1 MTDYVI
7 QQIVNALS
15 AGSLYALMAV
25 GLAMVFG
32 ILRLINF
39 AHGDVMMIAAYLA
52 VFCIGAG
59 LPLEAALVIM
69 VVGTVIVGLLMER
82 IAYRPLRGGPE
93 VAMLLSSFAVG
104 QILQNGTLLTTRL
117 AGKPTLIAFP
127 SPEQLSGVIML
138 GSITVPKVNVV
149 SFVAGVVLLG
159 LLTLFVT
166 RTTLGLSMRAAA
178 EDLDAA
184 RLMGIKVNRVV
195 ATAFAISAGLAAVAG
210 FLYAVQAGQIN
221 PYMGFTPVL
230 KAFIAAVIGG
240 FGSIA
245 GAVLGGY
252 VLGFLEV
259 LVTALAGIGDLL
271 PAGSVPPE
279 VRGFLQQVAAELAG
293 ELSRCGRVHRP
304 DPRPPRPAAG
314 HPRPARRRRPGM
326 TARRAA
332 GPLLVIL
339 LSSVAL
345 AVLDASGQAFWQGLV
360 INLGLFIIL
369 TVSLNLTSGFTGVFS
384 LGQIGF
390 MALGAYASAILTL
403 PLQEKAAY
411 LPESAVLDRRRPL
424 R

>member
-1 MTDYVI
+1 VIDYAI

-52 VFCIGAG
+52 LFSIGAG
-59 LPLEAALVIM
+59 LSLAATIPIM
-69 VVGTVIVGLLMER
+69 VVGTIVVGLLMER
-82 IAYRPLRGGPE
+82 IAYRPLRGAPD

-117 AGKPTLIAFP
+117 AGLPTLIAFP
-127 SPEQLSGVIML
+127 SPEQLSGVITI
-138 GSITVPKVNVV
+138 GSITIPKVNVV
-149 SFVAGVVLLG
+149 SFIAGLVLLG
-159 LLTLFVT
+159 LLSLFVT

-178 EDLDAA
+178 EDLPAA

-195 ATAFAISAGLAAVAG
+195 ATAFAIGAGLAAVAG

-252 VLGFLEV
+252 VLGALEV

-271 PAGSVPPE
+271 PQGSVSPE
-279 VRGFLQQVAAELAG
+279 VRAFLQQWLPSSLASYRDAVVFIV
-293 ELSRCGRVHRP
+293 LILV
-304 DPRPPRPAAG
+304 
-314 HPRPARRRRPGM
+314 
-326 TARRAA
+326 
-332 GPLLVIL
+332 LLVRPQGIL
-339 LSSVAL
+339 GKR
-345 AVLDASGQAFWQGLV
+345 DQGDL
-360 INLGLFIIL
+360 L
-369 TVSLNLTSGFTGVFS
+369 
-384 LGQIGF
+384 
-390 MALGAYASAILTL
+390 
-403 PLQEKAAY
+403 
-411 LPESAVLDRRRPL
+411 
-424 R
+424 

>member
-1 MTDYVI
+1 VIDYAI

-52 VFCIGAG
+52 LFSIGAG
-59 LPLEAALVIM
+59 LSLAATIPIM
-69 VVGTVIVGLLMER
+69 VVGTIVVGLLMER
-82 IAYRPLRGGPE
+82 IAYRPLRGAPD

-117 AGKPTLIAFP
+117 AGLPTLIAFP
-127 SPEQLSGVIML
+127 SPEQLSGVITV
-138 GSITVPKVNVV
+138 GSITIPKVNVV
-149 SFVAGVVLLG
+149 SFIAGLVLLG
-159 LLTLFVT
+159 LLSLFVT

-178 EDLDAA
+178 EDLPAA

-195 ATAFAISAGLAAVAG
+195 ATAFAIGAGLAAVAG

-252 VLGFLEV
+252 VLGALEV

-271 PAGSVPPE
+271 PQGSVSPE
-279 VRGFLQQVAAELAG
+279 VRAFLQQWLPSSLASYRDAVVFIV
-293 ELSRCGRVHRP
+293 LILV
-304 DPRPPRPAAG
+304 
-314 HPRPARRRRPGM
+314 
-326 TARRAA
+326 
-332 GPLLVIL
+332 LLVRPQGIL
-339 LSSVAL
+339 GKR
-345 AVLDASGQAFWQGLV
+345 DQGDL
-360 INLGLFIIL
+360 L
-369 TVSLNLTSGFTGVFS
+369 
-384 LGQIGF
+384 
-390 MALGAYASAILTL
+390 
-403 PLQEKAAY
+403 
-411 LPESAVLDRRRPL
+411 
-424 R
+424 

>member
-1 MTDYVI
+1 VTDYVI

-52 VFCIGAG
+52 VFSLGAG
-59 LPLEAALVIM
+59 LSLEAAVTVMVI
-69 VVGTVIVGLLMER
+69 GTVIVGLLMER
-82 IAYRPLRGGPE
+82 IAYRPIRGAPD
-93 VAMLLSSFAVG
+93 VAMLLTSFAVG

-117 AGKPTLIAFP
+117 AGEPTLIAFP
-127 SPEQLSGVIML
+127 SPEQLSGVIMI
-138 GSITVPKVNVV
+138 GAITVPKVNVV
-149 SFVAGVVLLG
+149 SFVAGIVLLG
-159 LLTLFVT
+159 LLSLFVT

-178 EDLDAA
+178 MDLNAA
-184 RLMGIKVNRVV
+184 QLVGIKVNRVV
-195 ATAFAISAGLAAVAG
+195 ATAFAIGAALAAVAG
-210 FLYAVQAGQIN
+210 FLYAIEAGQIN

-279 VRGFLQQVAAELAG
+279 VRGFLQQWLPSSLASYRDAVVFVV
-293 ELSRCGRVHRP
+293 LILV
-304 DPRPPRPAAG
+304 
-314 HPRPARRRRPGM
+314 
-326 TARRAA
+326 
-332 GPLLVIL
+332 LLVRPQGIL
-339 LSSVAL
+339 GRTDEGDL
-345 AVLDASGQAFWQGLV
+345 
-360 INLGLFIIL
+360 
-369 TVSLNLTSGFTGVFS
+369 
-384 LGQIGF
+384 
-390 MALGAYASAILTL
+390 
-403 PLQEKAAY
+403 E
-411 LPESAVLDRRRPL
+411 
-424 R
+424 